1 MHRERLR
8 ELSKSS
14 PISHTPQSVVSTND
28 SALEKPAASKPEN
41 AALPNNKGES
51 NSFAN
56 TLDYG
61 ILSARFNSMF
71 MWPLLLLTHEARS
84 AEEGE
89 LRKEF
94 AVGDFEKTLVSNQR
108 NAAVNAVQREVG
120 KGSNEQRNILCNQN
134 IYKDSLI
141 STKMND
147 NKSIEKPNMSN
158 NQQKQTKSIE
168 KPNMS
173 NNQQK
178 QTKSIEKPNMSNNQ
192 QKQTKSIE
200 KPNMSNNQQK
210 QTNLRQLKRKR
221 KKAFV
226 ESSEDSD
233 ESIDD
238 SDFSNEDFSVGKQTG
253 SGSSATNAASIGKE
267 SLRSR
272 KRTR

>member
-14 PISHTPQSVVSTND
+14 PISHTPQNVVSTND

-94 AVGDFEKTLVSNQR
+94 AVGDFEKTFVSNQR
-108 NAAVNAVQREVG
+108 SAAVNAVQREVG
-120 KGSNEQRNILCNQN
+120 KGSNEQRNVLCNQN

-173 NNQQK
+173 N
-178 QTKSIEKPNMSNNQ
+178 IQ

-210 QTNLRQLKRKR
+210 QTNLRQLRRKR

-238 SDFSNEDFSVGKQTG
+238 SDFSDEDFSVGKQTG